1 MIVTAMTAI
10 GCTDRLAAEQTDS
23 LLPVEAA
30 AAGDAAAADAP
41 QPAFKVIAARVLPR
55 DEVLLKDERV
65 AAAADATAVDSD
77 SASWELRSE
86 VIRVGLADAVATFD
100 AMSAAQQEAL
110 YKAHEDELQKSGVNH
125 YLPHRFS
132 VDALS
137 RGCWWGAAC
146 QCPPRNVALPPS
158 SHTDHCVCKLNIYWF

>member
-1 MIVTAMTAI
+1 MLLVLFFNPAFQRYIANMIVTAMTAV
-10 GCTDRLAAEQTDS
+10 GCTDRLAAEQTNS
-23 LLPVEAA
+23 LLPAEAA
-30 AAGDAAAADAP
+30 AAVGAAAADAP

-65 AAAADATAVDSD
+65 AAAADATAADSN

-86 VIRVGLADAVATFD
+86 AIRVGLADAVATFD

-125 YLPHRFS
+125 YLLQQFS
-132 VDALS
+132 MNALS
-137 RGCWWGAAC
+137 RGC
-146 QCPPRNVALPPS
+146 
-158 SHTDHCVCKLNIYWF
+158 

>member
-1 MIVTAMTAI
+1 M
-10 GCTDRLAAEQTDS
+10 G
-23 LLPVEAA
+23 
-30 AAGDAAAADAP
+30 AAAADAP

-65 AAAADATAVDSD
+65 AAAADATAADSN

-86 VIRVGLADAVATFD
+86 AIRVGLADAVATFD

-125 YLPHRFS
+125 YLLQQFS
-132 VDALS
+132 MNALS
-137 RGCWWGAAC
+137 RGC
-146 QCPPRNVALPPS
+146 
-158 SHTDHCVCKLNIYWF
+158 